1 MIGHELTALYH
12 LDHAQT
18 LAVILPALLA
28 ERRDSKRAKLLQYAE
43 RVWQQHEGSEELRID
58 NALAATREF
67 FERMGV
73 ATRLSAYQLDGGVI
87 PKVLEQLKQ
96 HKLTSLGEHR
106 DIDLEVSARILLRA
120 L

>member
-1 MIGHELTALYH
+1 
-12 LDHAQT
+12 
-18 LAVILPALLA
+18 
-28 ERRDSKRAKLLQYAE
+28 
-43 RVWQQHEGSEELRID
+43 
-58 NALAATREF
+58 
-67 FERMGV
+67 MGV

-87 PKVLEQLKQ
+87 PQVLAQLKQ